1 MFTKRLLT
9 FCLLFIGTGFA
20 YGQDCNCSTAFQW
33 LKKTFEEN
41 DAGFKY
47 ILSIKG
53 QAAYDYHTQK
63 IQGKINVAKTREECL
78 LVLQEWLHFFRKGH
92 IYIKTLERKKG
103 SESLAL
109 AKQLDTLSIK
119 NQFKEWPRLQIDL
132 PEFEK
137 YLSNKKTQ
145 DFEGIWDSPPY
156 KIAIKKT
163 ENGYK
168 GILINNVSP
177 YWESGQIKLEIIR
190 EGNELKGIAYMRD
203 HSKAK
208 SDHIECTGQNYLQ
221 VAGLGL
227 KRLAPVLPTETEVQ
241 DYLTSLNTKNPYI
254 KQLDKNTLYFRIPSF
269 DPNQKNAIDSLLDA
283 NDEMLSKMPNLII
296 DIRGNGGGSDFSF
309 SNIIPYL
316 KTNPISTVGV
326 EYLST
331 SMNNKRMLDFINK
344 PEYKTFFS
352 NEQKEWIK
360 KSYDTLQKHLG
371 EFVYLNEPK
380 KEKEAE
386 DSATKKAYPKQ
397 VGIIIDGD
405 VGSTAEQF
413 VLAARQSKKVKFFG
427 TPTFGA
433 LDISNMYSIKDPC
446 NEYELGY
453 CLSRSKRI
461 PQYILD
467 DRGLQPD
474 YFISNETPGF
484 KWVTYVKQIL
494 EQ

>member
-1 MFTKRLLT
+1 MFIKRLLT

-20 YGQDCNCSTAFQW
+20 YCQDCNCSTAFQW

-53 QAAYDYHTQK
+53 QDAYDYHTLK
-63 IQGKINVAKTREECL
+63 IQEKINVAKTREECL
-78 LVLQEWLHFFRKGH
+78 PVLQEWLHFFRKGH
-92 IYIKTLERKKG
+92 IYIKMLEKEKG
-103 SESLAL
+103 NESPTPAR
-109 AKQLDTLSIK
+109 QLDTLSIK
-119 NQFKEWPRLQIDL
+119 NQFKEWPRLQIAL

-137 YLSNKKTQ
+137 YLDNKKTQ
-145 DFEGIWDSPPY
+145 DFEGIWDSQPY

-177 YWESGQIKLEIIR
+177 YWESGQVKLEIIK

-208 SDHIECTGQNYLQ
+208 SDHIEWMGQNYLQ
-221 VAGLGL
+221 VAGLWL
-227 KRLAPVLPTETEVQ
+227 KRAAPVLPTETEVQ
-241 DYLTSLNTKNPYI
+241 DYLTSGNAKSPYI
-254 KQLDKNTLYFRIPSF
+254 KQLDKNTLYFRVPSF
-269 DPNQKNAIDSLLDA
+269 DPAQKKAIDSVLNA

-296 DIRGNGGGSDFSF
+296 DIRGNGGGSDLTF

-316 KTNPISTVGV
+316 KTNPISTFGV

-331 SMNNKRMLDFINK
+331 SMNNKRMLDYINK
-344 PEYKTFFS
+344 PEYKAFFS
-352 NEQKEWIK
+352 NEQREWAK
-360 KSYDTLQKHLG
+360 RSYDTLQMHLG
-371 EFVYLNEPK
+371 EFVYLTEPIK
-380 KEKEAE
+380 GKEAD
-386 DSATKKAYPKQ
+386 DSVTKKAYPKQ
-397 VGIIIDGD
+397 VGIIIDGY
-405 VGSTAEQF
+405 VASSAEQF
-413 VLAARQSKKVKFFG
+413 VLAAKQSKKVKFFG

-453 CLSRSKRI
+453 ALSRSKRI
-461 PQYILD
+461 PQYVLD

-474 YFISNETPGF
+474 YFISNEIPEF
-484 KWVTYVKQIL
+484 KWVAYVKQIL

>member
-1 MFTKRLLT
+1 MFTKRLLI
-9 FCLLFIGTGFA
+9 FCLLFTGRGLA
-20 YGQDCNCSTAFQW
+20 YCQDCNCSTTFQW

-41 DAGFKY
+41 DAGFDY
-47 ILSIKG
+47 ILSVKG

-63 IQGKINVAKTREECL
+63 IQAKINVAKTREECL
-78 LVLQEWLHFFRKGH
+78 PVLQEWLLFFRKGH
-92 IYIKTLERKKG
+92 VYIKTLERKKVN
-103 SESLAL
+103 ESLAP
-109 AKQLDTLSIK
+109 AQQLDTLAIK
-119 NQFKEWPRLQIDL
+119 NQFKAWPRLSIAL

-137 YLSNKKTQ
+137 YLRSKKTH
-145 DFEGIWDSPPY
+145 DFEGLWDFPPY

-163 ENGYK
+163 GDGYK
-168 GILINNVSP
+168 GILINNVPP
-177 YWESGQIKLEIIR
+177 YWDSGQIKLEIVR
-190 EGNELKGIAYMRD
+190 EGNEFKGIGYMRD

-208 SDHIECTGQNYLQ
+208 IDNVEFTGQNYLQ
-221 VAGLGL
+221 VAGFWL
-227 KRLAPVLPTETEVQ
+227 KRLAPVLPTEMEVE
-241 DYLTSLNTKNPYI
+241 DYLTSLNTRNPYI
-254 KQLDKNTLYFRIPSF
+254 KQLDKNTLYLRIPSF
-269 DPNQKNAIDSLLDA
+269 DPGQKKAIDSLLDA
-283 NDEMLSKMPNLII
+283 NDKMLSKMPTLII

-326 EYLST
+326 EYRST
-331 SMNNKRMLDFINK
+331 AMNNKRMLDFLNK
-344 PEYKTFFS
+344 PEYQTFFS
-352 NEQKEWIK
+352 TEQKEWIK

-380 KEKEAE
+380 KEKEAK

-397 VGIIIDGD
+397 VGIIIDGN

-433 LDISNMYSIKDPC
+433 IDISNMYFTNDPC

-461 PQYILD
+461 PQYIID

-474 YFISNETPGF
+474 YFISNEVPGF